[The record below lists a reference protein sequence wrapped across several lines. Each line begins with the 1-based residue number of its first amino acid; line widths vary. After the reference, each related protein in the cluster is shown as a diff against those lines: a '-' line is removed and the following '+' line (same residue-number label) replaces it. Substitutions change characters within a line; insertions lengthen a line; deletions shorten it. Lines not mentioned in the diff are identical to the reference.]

1 MISAA
6 PVLVNMPNL
15 NAATLVPLND
25 NNNQEFVSLDSDT
38 ETTTNPLLENQNYS
52 KETETKFFR
61 TRQGALEAGENVK
74 LADKGIEKA
83 IDEYIESRDDEN
95 ACDNH
100 YFKVNIDPIRG
111 QSLDEV
117 KAKLI
122 ELGVQKALINKPIP
136 GTSEGEGIENLTKL
150 NAGIVRAEVFEG
162 KDGQEQIKSVI
173 ISAPFL
179 VDNAQK
185 YLETE
190 NSDTI
195 YNEYTRQPLT
205 QKESVV
211 IPNQYLDRGI
221 SGDTVRELL
230 TDNRLEDMLPVYIEK
245 DEYLDKVDS
254 SIDTDLDGIV
264 WSRNTQAQLEKAGLE
279 VTRDENGQ
287 IQVFRNEPDGDK
299 VELIAFEENAPKDAE
314 AAKSKS
320 KKDTIIKLG
329 AESFDCLIPPAI
341 FEEGKKEGAGGGG
354 AAALLGGLGAV
365 GLGPLWNPGGSG
377 GGLNLNFGG
386 DGNNNNIPT
395 IVPNLEQVI
404 PELVKEDESKIDFN
418 VPVDF
423 DNPPVEKEPECL
435 DVKVPGNA
443 GGASIDYE
451 SECRPEN
458 QTFNTQWNNFLN
470 NRTKTPAEKAMDES
484 GAYLRACLES

>member
-1 MISAA
+1 MLDSNLLNRAGNAVKTFGSKKVKDAKNLGKKAFGSVKDNASKLGLRNLVTKAKALAMISAA

-179 VDNAQK
+179 VYNAQN

-230 TDNRLEDMLPVYIEK
+230 RMPCK
-245 DEYLDKVDS
+245 
-254 SIDTDLDGIV
+254 
-264 WSRNTQAQLEKAGLE
+264 TQIS
-279 VTRDENGQ
+279 V
-287 IQVFRNEPDGDK
+287 
-299 VELIAFEENAPKDAE
+299 
-314 AAKSKS
+314 
-320 KKDTIIKLG
+320 
-329 AESFDCLIPPAI
+329 
-341 FEEGKKEGAGGGG
+341 
-354 AAALLGGLGAV
+354 
-365 GLGPLWNPGGSG
+365 
-377 GGLNLNFGG
+377 
-386 DGNNNNIPT
+386 
-395 IVPNLEQVI
+395 
-404 PELVKEDESKIDFN
+404 
-418 VPVDF
+418 
-423 DNPPVEKEPECL
+423 
-435 DVKVPGNA
+435 
-443 GGASIDYE
+443 
-451 SECRPEN
+451 
-458 QTFNTQWNNFLN
+458 
-470 NRTKTPAEKAMDES
+470 
-484 GAYLRACLES
+484 